1 MLSKLTLKDFQNHKD
16 TTLEFSPG
24 VNVIVGSSDAGKSAL
39 IRALEWVRTN
49 RPRGDG
55 FIRHG
60 KKACSVQV
68 ECVSD
73 KTHTIIR
80 SRSGRNNEYQLDN
93 NMMKAV
99 GSDVPMVITDCL
111 KLDDLNVQHQ
121 LSPHF
126 LVLDSPGAIAKS
138 ISAAIHLE
146 AMDACV
152 SEANRRVRS
161 LNGKVTAEEES
172 IESLAKELETFKDLA
187 QLAADLEQAEE
198 LHSNINEL
206 TDKRNSLFQSIA
218 ALTETEDLLASLPDK
233 DDVMAVL
240 EQIGALEDVVA
251 EEAALSMVVDQCIV
265 LEKAV
270 AAIPDE
276 HAVNT
281 ALEQISALE
290 DSTERFAGLELI
302 VGGMNSNI
310 IKIGDHRKNAKVL
323 RRKLAI
329 MLKDEA
335 CPMCGQSLDADA
347 CKHVME
353 N

>member
-1 MLSKLTLKDFQNHKD
+1 MISKLTLKDFQNHESS
-16 TTLEFSPG
+16 TLSFSPG

-60 KKACSVQV
+60 KKSCSVQV

-73 KTHTIIR
+73 KTHVIER
-80 SRSGRNNEYQLDN
+80 SRTGRKNEYRLDN

-111 KLDDLNVQHQ
+111 KLDDLNVQRQ

-126 LVLDSPGAIAKS
+126 LVLDSPGAVAKS
-138 ISAAIHLE
+138 ISSAIHLE
-146 AMDACV
+146 EMDACV

-161 LNGKVTAEEES
+161 LNNRVTAEEES
-172 IESLAKELETFKDLA
+172 IESFAKELETFKDLA
-187 QLAADLEQAEE
+187 QLASDLEQAEE
-198 LHSNINEL
+198 LHSNVNEL
-206 TDKRNSLFQSIA
+206 TIKRNSLFVSIET
-218 ALTETEDLLASLPDK
+218 LTETEALLASLPDK
-233 DDVMAVL
+233 DAVKAVL

-251 EEAALSMVVDQCIV
+251 EEQALSAVVDRCIV

-276 HAVNT
+276 CAVNT

-290 DSTERFAGLELI
+290 DSTEKMGTLELMI
-302 VGGMNSNI
+302 DGMNRCVVEI
-310 IKIGDHRKNAKVL
+310 RDHRKKAKVVG
-323 RRKLAI
+323 RELAI
-329 MLKDEA
+329 MLKDET
-335 CPMCGQSLDADA
+335 CPMCGQSLDAAA
-347 CKHVME
+347 CKHMLE